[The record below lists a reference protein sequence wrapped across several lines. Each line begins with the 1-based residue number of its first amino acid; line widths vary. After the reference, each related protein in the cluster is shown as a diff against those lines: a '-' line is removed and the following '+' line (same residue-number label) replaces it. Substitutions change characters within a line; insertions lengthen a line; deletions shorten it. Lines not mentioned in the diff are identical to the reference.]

1 MNIAVLGSGSWATAI
16 VKIATQNHDKV
27 HWWVR
32 ETEIVE
38 GVRQYG
44 RNPLFLRSC
53 QLDTNKIEIT
63 TDIKKVISSTDTIV
77 LVIPSAFVEKSLQ
90 DLTPSDFE
98 NKTIISA
105 TKGIIPST
113 NQIVADYLQTQFKVE
128 LERQA
133 VLSGPSHA
141 EEIAQDGM
149 TYLTLGAHQERLAQ
163 DLAERFAC
171 RFVKTRTSNDVRGI
185 EYSAVLKN
193 IYALSAGIC
202 RGAGYG
208 DNFIAVLI
216 SNAAQE
222 MQRFLNVIAKSENRD
237 TNNFVYLGD
246 LLVTAYSQHSR
257 NRTFGQM
264 IGQGYSVKSAQLE
277 MSMVAEGYYA
287 TNCIN
292 KTNSELGVNMP
303 IAQFAYKVLYEGA
316 SLSQELKILSET
328 FK

>member
-32 ETEIVE
+32 ENEIVE

-149 TYLTLGAHQERLAQ
+149 TYLTLGAHQENLAQ

-277 MSMVAEGYYA
+277 MSMVAEGYFMQQTA
-287 TNCIN
+287 SI
-292 KTNSELGVNMP
+292 KP
-303 IAQFAYKVLYEGA
+303 IPN
-316 SLSQELKILSET
+316 
-328 FK
+328 

>member
-1 MNIAVLGSGSWATAI
+1 
-16 VKIATQNHDKV
+16 
-27 HWWVR
+27 
-32 ETEIVE
+32 
-38 GVRQYG
+38 
-44 RNPLFLRSC
+44 LRSC
-53 QLDTNKIEIT
+53 QLDTSKIEIT

-90 DLTPSDFE
+90 GLTPSDFE

-128 LERQA
+128 LEQQA

-149 TYLTLGAHQERLAQ
+149 TYLTIGAHSQSLAQ
-163 DLAERFAC
+163 QLANRFAC
-171 RFVKTRTSNDVRGI
+171 RFVKTRTSTDIRGI

-193 IYALSAGIC
+193 IYALTAGIC
-202 RGAGYG
+202 KGAGFG
-208 DNFIAVLI
+208 DNFISVLI

-222 MQRFLNVIAKSENRD
+222 MQRFLGIVAKNEMRD

-264 IGQGYSVKSAQLE
+264 IGQGYTVKSAQLE

-287 TNCIN
+287 TDCIH
-292 KTNSELGVNMP
+292 KTNEELKVDMP
-303 IAQFAYKVLYEGA
+303 IADFAYKILYQGA
-316 SLSQELKILSET
+316 PLNKELERLSNT

>member
-149 TYLTLGAHQERLAQ
+149 TYLTLGAHQENLAQ

-316 SLSQELKILSET
+316 SLSQELKKLSET

>member
-16 VKIATQNHDKV
+16 VKIATQNHNIV

-32 ETEIVE
+32 ENEIVE

-53 QLDTNKIEIT
+53 QLDTSKIEIT
-63 TDIKKVISSTDTIV
+63 TDIKKVVYSTDTIV

-113 NQIVADYLQTQFKVE
+113 NQIVADYLQTQFKIE
-128 LERQA
+128 LEQQA

-149 TYLTLGAHQERLAQ
+149 TYLTIGAHSQSLAQ
-163 DLAERFAC
+163 QLANRFAC
-171 RFVKTRTSNDVRGI
+171 RFVKTRTSTDIRGI

-193 IYALSAGIC
+193 IYALTAGIC
-202 RGAGYG
+202 KGAGYG
-208 DNFIAVLI
+208 DNFISVLI

-222 MQRFLNVIAKSENRD
+222 MQRFLSVVAKNEMRD

-264 IGQGYSVKSAQLE
+264 IGQGYTVKSAQLE
-277 MSMVAEGYYA
+277 MSMIAEGYYA
-287 TNCIN
+287 TDCIH
-292 KTNSELGVNMP
+292 KTNANLKVNMP
-303 IAQFAYKVLYEGA
+303 IADFAYKILYQGA
-316 SLSQELKILSET
+316 PLNKELEQLSNT

>member
-16 VKIATQNHDKV
+16 VKIATQNHNIV

-32 ETEIVE
+32 ENEIVE

-53 QLDTNKIEIT
+53 QLDTSKIEIT
-63 TDIKKVISSTDTIV
+63 TDIKKVVYSTDTIV

-113 NQIVADYLQTQFKVE
+113 NQIVADYLQTQFKIE
-128 LERQA
+128 LEQQA

-149 TYLTLGAHQERLAQ
+149 TYLTIGAHSQSLAQ
-163 DLAERFAC
+163 QLANRFAC
-171 RFVKTRTSNDVRGI
+171 RFVKTRTSTDIRGI
-185 EYSAVLKN
+185 EYSAVLKS
-193 IYALSAGIC
+193 IYALTAGIC
-202 RGAGYG
+202 KGAGYG
-208 DNFIAVLI
+208 DNFISVLI

-222 MQRFLNVIAKSENRD
+222 MQRFLSVVAKNEMRD

-264 IGQGYSVKSAQLE
+264 IGQGYTVKSAQLK
-277 MSMVAEGYYA
+277 MSMIAEGYYA
-287 TNCIN
+287 TDCIH
-292 KTNSELGVNMP
+292 KTNANLKVNMP
-303 IAQFAYKVLYEGA
+303 IADFAYKILYQGA
-316 SLSQELKILSET
+316 PLNKELEQLSNT

>member
-16 VKIATQNHDKV
+16 VKIATQNHNIV

-32 ETEIVE
+32 ENEIVE

-53 QLDTNKIEIT
+53 QLDTSKIEIT
-63 TDIKKVISSTDTIV
+63 TDIKKVVYSTDTIV

-113 NQIVADYLQTQFKVE
+113 NQIVADYLQTQFKIE
-128 LERQA
+128 LEQQA

-149 TYLTLGAHQERLAQ
+149 TYLTIGAHSQSLAQ
-163 DLAERFAC
+163 QLANRFAC
-171 RFVKTRTSNDVRGI
+171 RFVKTRTSTDIRGI

-193 IYALSAGIC
+193 IYALTAGIC
-202 RGAGYG
+202 KGAGYG
-208 DNFIAVLI
+208 DNFISVLI

-222 MQRFLNVIAKSENRD
+222 MQRFLSVVAKNEMRD

-264 IGQGYSVKSAQLE
+264 IGQGYTVKSAQLE

-287 TNCIN
+287 TDCIH
-292 KTNSELGVNMP
+292 KTNANLKVNMP
-303 IAQFAYKVLYEGA
+303 IADFAYKILYQGA
-316 SLSQELKILSET
+316 PLNQELQQLSNT

>member
-1 MNIAVLGSGSWATAI
+1 MNISVLGSGSWATAI

-27 HWWVR
+27 YWWVR
-32 ETEIVE
+32 ENEIVE

-53 QLDTNKIEIT
+53 QLDTSKIEIT

-128 LERQA
+128 LEQQA

-149 TYLTLGAHQERLAQ
+149 TYLTIGAHSQSLAQ
-163 DLAERFAC
+163 QLANRFSC
-171 RFVKTRTSNDVRGI
+171 RFVKTRTSTDIRGI

-202 RGAGYG
+202 KGAGYG
-208 DNFIAVLI
+208 DNFISVLI

-222 MQRFLNVIAKSENRD
+222 MQRFLSVVAKNEMRD

-287 TNCIN
+287 TDCIH
-292 KTNSELGVNMP
+292 KTNANLKVNMP
-303 IAQFAYKVLYEGA
+303 IADFAYKILYQSA
-316 SLSQELKILSET
+316 PLNQELQQLSDS

>member
-1 MNIAVLGSGSWATAI
+1 MNISVLGSGSWATAI

-27 HWWVR
+27 YWWVR
-32 ETEIVE
+32 ENEIVE

-53 QLDTNKIEIT
+53 QLDTSKIEIT

-128 LERQA
+128 LEQQA

-149 TYLTLGAHQERLAQ
+149 TYLTIGAHSQSLAQ
-163 DLAERFAC
+163 QLAKRFAC
-171 RFVKTRTSNDVRGI
+171 RFVKTRTSTDIRGI

-193 IYALSAGIC
+193 IYALTAGIC
-202 RGAGYG
+202 KGAGYG
-208 DNFIAVLI
+208 DNFISVLI

-222 MQRFLNVIAKSENRD
+222 MQRFLSVVAKNEMRD

-287 TNCIN
+287 TDCIH
-292 KTNSELGVNMP
+292 KTNANLKVNMP
-303 IAQFAYKVLYEGA
+303 IADFAYKILYQSA
-316 SLSQELKILSET
+316 PLNQELQQLSDS

>member
-1 MNIAVLGSGSWATAI
+1 MNISVLGSGSWATAI

-27 HWWVR
+27 YWWVR
-32 ETEIVE
+32 ENEIVE

-53 QLDTNKIEIT
+53 QLDTSKIEIT

-128 LERQA
+128 LEQQA

-149 TYLTLGAHQERLAQ
+149 TYLTIGAHSQSLAQ
-163 DLAERFAC
+163 QLANRFAC
-171 RFVKTRTSNDVRGI
+171 RFVKTRISTDIRGI

-202 RGAGYG
+202 KGAGYG
-208 DNFIAVLI
+208 DNFISVLI

-222 MQRFLNVIAKSENRD
+222 MQRFLSVVAKNEMRD

-287 TNCIN
+287 TDCIH
-292 KTNSELGVNMP
+292 KTNANLKVNMP
-303 IAQFAYKVLYEGA
+303 IADFAYKILYQSA
-316 SLSQELKILSET
+316 PLNQELQQLSDS

>member
-1 MNIAVLGSGSWATAI
+1 MNISVLGSGSWATAI

-27 HWWVR
+27 YWWVR

-63 TDIKKVISSTDTIV
+63 TDIKKVISATDNIV

-98 NKTIISA
+98 NKIIISA

-128 LERQA
+128 LDKQA

-149 TYLTLGAHQERLAQ
+149 TYLTLGAHQENLAQ
-163 DLAERFAC
+163 ELANRFAC

-193 IYALSAGIC
+193 IYALVAGIC
-202 RGAGYG
+202 KGAGYG

-222 MQRFLNVIAKSENRD
+222 MQRFLNVIAQSENRD

-264 IGQGYSVKSAQLE
+264 IGQGYTVKSAQLE

-287 TNCIN
+287 TDCIN
-292 KTNSELGVNMP
+292 KTNAIVGVNMP
-303 IAQFAYKVLYEGA
+303 IANFAYKVLYEGA
-316 SLSQELKILSET
+316 SLTQELRILSET

>member
-16 VKIATQNHDKV
+16 VKIATQNHNIV

-32 ETEIVE
+32 ENEIVE

-53 QLDTNKIEIT
+53 QLDTSKIEIT
-63 TDIKKVISSTDTIV
+63 TDIKKVVYSTDTIV

-113 NQIVADYLQTQFKVE
+113 NQIVADYLQTQFKIE
-128 LERQA
+128 LEQQA

-149 TYLTLGAHQERLAQ
+149 TYLTIGAHSQSLAQ
-163 DLAERFAC
+163 QLANRFAC
-171 RFVKTRTSNDVRGI
+171 RFVKTRTSTDIRGI

-193 IYALSAGIC
+193 IYALTAGIC
-202 RGAGYG
+202 KGAGYG
-208 DNFIAVLI
+208 DNFISVLI

-222 MQRFLNVIAKSENRD
+222 MQRFLSVVAKNEMRD

-264 IGQGYSVKSAQLE
+264 IGQGYTVKSAQLE
-277 MSMVAEGYYA
+277 MSMIAEGYYA
-287 TNCIN
+287 TDCIH
-292 KTNSELGVNMP
+292 KTNANLKVNMP
-303 IAQFAYKVLYEGA
+303 IADFAYKILYQGA
-316 SLSQELKILSET
+316 PLNQELQQLGNT

>member
-1 MNIAVLGSGSWATAI
+1 MI
-16 VKIATQNHDKV
+16 D
-27 HWWVR
+27 
-32 ETEIVE
+32 
-38 GVRQYG
+38 
-44 RNPLFLRSC
+44 RS
-53 QLDTNKIEIT
+53 
-63 TDIKKVISSTDTIV
+63 
-77 LVIPSAFVEKSLQ
+77 
-90 DLTPSDFE
+90 
-98 NKTIISA
+98 TIISA

-128 LERQA
+128 LEQQA

-149 TYLTLGAHQERLAQ
+149 TYLTIGAHSQSLAQ
-163 DLAERFAC
+163 QLANKFAC
-171 RFVKTRTSNDVRGI
+171 RFVKTRTSTDIRGI

-193 IYALSAGIC
+193 IYALTAGIC
-202 RGAGYG
+202 KGAGFG
-208 DNFIAVLI
+208 DNFISVLI

-222 MQRFLNVIAKSENRD
+222 MQRFLGIVAKNEMRD

-264 IGQGYSVKSAQLE
+264 IGQGYTVKSAQLE

-287 TNCIN
+287 TDCIH
-292 KTNSELGVNMP
+292 KTNEELKVDMP
-303 IAQFAYKVLYEGA
+303 IADFAYKILYQGA
-316 SLSQELKILSET
+316 PLNKELEQLSNA

>member
-16 VKIATQNHDKV
+16 VKIATQNHNIV

-32 ETEIVE
+32 ENEIVE

-53 QLDTNKIEIT
+53 QLDTSKIEIT
-63 TDIKKVISSTDTIV
+63 TDIKKVVYSTDTIV

-113 NQIVADYLQTQFKVE
+113 NQIVADYLQTQFKIE
-128 LERQA
+128 LEQQA

-149 TYLTLGAHQERLAQ
+149 TYLTIGAHSQYLAQ
-163 DLAERFAC
+163 QLANRFAC
-171 RFVKTRTSNDVRGI
+171 RFVKTRTSTDIRGI

-193 IYALSAGIC
+193 IYALTAGIC
-202 RGAGYG
+202 KGAGYG
-208 DNFIAVLI
+208 DNFISVLI

-222 MQRFLNVIAKSENRD
+222 MQRFLSVVAKNEMRD

-264 IGQGYSVKSAQLE
+264 IGQGYTVKSAQLE
-277 MSMVAEGYYA
+277 MSMIAEGYYA
-287 TNCIN
+287 TDCIH
-292 KTNSELGVNMP
+292 KTNANLKVNMP
-303 IAQFAYKVLYEGA
+303 IADFAYKILYQGA
-316 SLSQELKILSET
+316 PLNQELHQLSNT

>member
-193 IYALSAGIC
+193 IYALVAGIC

>member
-16 VKIATQNHDKV
+16 VKISTQNHNIV

-32 ETEIVE
+32 ENEIVE

-53 QLDTNKIEIT
+53 QLDTSKIEIT
-63 TDIKKVISSTDTIV
+63 TDIKKVVYSTDTIV

-113 NQIVADYLQTQFKVE
+113 NQIVADYLQTQFKIE
-128 LERQA
+128 LEQQA

-149 TYLTLGAHQERLAQ
+149 TYLTIGAHSQSLAQ
-163 DLAERFAC
+163 QLANRFAC
-171 RFVKTRTSNDVRGI
+171 RFVKTRTSTDIRGI

-193 IYALSAGIC
+193 IYALTAGIC
-202 RGAGYG
+202 KGAGYG
-208 DNFIAVLI
+208 DNFISVLI

-222 MQRFLNVIAKSENRD
+222 MQRFLSVVAKNEMRD

-264 IGQGYSVKSAQLE
+264 IGQGYTVKSAQLE
-277 MSMVAEGYYA
+277 MSMIAEGYYA
-287 TNCIN
+287 TDCIH
-292 KTNSELGVNMP
+292 KTNANLKVNMP
-303 IAQFAYKVLYEGA
+303 IADFAYKILYQGA
-316 SLSQELKILSET
+316 PLNQELQQLSNT

>member
-32 ETEIVE
+32 ENEIVE

-149 TYLTLGAHQERLAQ
+149 TYLTLGAHQENLAQ

>member
-27 HWWVR
+27 YWWVR

-53 QLDTNKIEIT
+53 QLDTSKIEIT
-63 TDIKKVISSTDTIV
+63 TDLKKVVSSTDTIV

-90 DLTPSDFE
+90 DLSPSDFE

-128 LERQA
+128 LEQQA

-149 TYLTLGAHQERLAQ
+149 TYLTIGAHSQSLAQ
-163 DLAERFAC
+163 QLANRFAC
-171 RFVKTRTSNDVRGI
+171 RFVKTRTSTDIRGI

-193 IYALSAGIC
+193 IYALTAGIC
-202 RGAGYG
+202 KGAGYG
-208 DNFIAVLI
+208 DNFISVLI

-222 MQRFLNVIAKSENRD
+222 MQRFLNVVAKNEMRD

-264 IGQGYSVKSAQLE
+264 IGQGYTVKSAQLE

-287 TNCIN
+287 TDCIH
-292 KTNSELGVNMP
+292 KTNSELNVNMP
-303 IAQFAYKVLYEGA
+303 IADFAYKILYQG
-316 SLSQELKILSET
+316 SPLIQELQQLSET

>member
-1 MNIAVLGSGSWATAI
+1 MNISVLGSGSWATAI

-27 HWWVR
+27 YWWVR

-44 RNPLFLRSC
+44 RNPLYLRSC
-53 QLDTNKIEIT
+53 QLDTNKIEIS
-63 TDIKKVISSTDTIV
+63 TDIKHVVSASDTIV
-77 LVIPSAFVEKSLQ
+77 LVIPSAFVDVSFK
-90 DLTPSDFE
+90 DLTSADFE

-105 TKGIIPST
+105 TKGIIPQT
-113 NQIVADYLQTQFKVE
+113 NQIVADYLSDKFSVGIEK
-128 LERQA
+128 QA
-133 VLSGPSHA
+133 VISGPSHA

-149 TYLTLGAHQERLAQ
+149 TYLTLGAHEQSFAKNLA
-163 DLAERFAC
+163 DRFEC
-171 RFVKTRTSNDVRGI
+171 RFVKTRTSTDVRGI

-193 IYALSAGIC
+193 IYALVAGIC
-202 RGAGYG
+202 KGAGYG
-208 DNFIAVLI
+208 DNYISVLI

-222 MQRFLNVIAKSENRD
+222 TQRFLKVVAQNEMRD

-264 IGQGYSVKSAQLE
+264 IGQGYTVKSAQLE
-277 MSMVAEGYYA
+277 MSMIAEGYYA
-287 TNCIN
+287 TDCIN
-292 KTNSELGVNMP
+292 KTNAELGVDMP
-303 IAQFAYKVLYEGA
+303 IAQFAYKVLYQGA
-316 SLSQELKILSET
+316 SLTQELRTLSET

>member
-1 MNIAVLGSGSWATAI
+1 
-16 VKIATQNHDKV
+16 
-27 HWWVR
+27 
-32 ETEIVE
+32 
-38 GVRQYG
+38 
-44 RNPLFLRSC
+44 
-53 QLDTNKIEIT
+53 
-63 TDIKKVISSTDTIV
+63 
-77 LVIPSAFVEKSLQ
+77 VEKSLQ
-90 DLTPSDFE
+90 DLTPLDFE
-98 NKTIISA
+98 NKIIISA

-128 LERQA
+128 LDKQA

-149 TYLTLGAHQERLAQ
+149 TYLTLGAHQEDLAQ
-163 DLAERFAC
+163 ELANRFAC

-193 IYALSAGIC
+193 IYALVAGIC
-202 RGAGYG
+202 KGAGYG

-222 MQRFLNVIAKSENRD
+222 MQRFLNVIAQSENRD

-264 IGQGYSVKSAQLE
+264 IGQGYTVKSAQLE

-287 TNCIN
+287 TDCIN
-292 KTNSELGVNMP
+292 KTNAIVGVNMP
-303 IAQFAYKVLYEGA
+303 IANFAYKILYQSAPLNKELEQ
-316 SLSQELKILSET
+316 LSNT

>member
-32 ETEIVE
+32 ENEIVE

>member
-1 MNIAVLGSGSWATAI
+1 MNISVLGSGSWATAI

-27 HWWVR
+27 YWWVR

-63 TDIKKVISSTDTIV
+63 TDIKKVISATDTIV

-90 DLTPSDFE
+90 DLTPSAFE

-128 LERQA
+128 LDKQA

-149 TYLTLGAHQERLAQ
+149 TYLTLGAHQENLAQ
-163 DLAERFAC
+163 ELANRFAC

-193 IYALSAGIC
+193 IYALVAGIC
-202 RGAGYG
+202 KGAGYG

-264 IGQGYSVKSAQLE
+264 IGQGYTVKSAQLE

-287 TNCIN
+287 TDCIN
-292 KTNSELGVNMP
+292 KTNAIVGVNMP
-303 IAQFAYKVLYEGA
+303 IANFAYKVLYEGA
-316 SLSQELKILSET
+316 SLTQELRILSET

>member
-16 VKIATQNHDKV
+16 VKIATQNHNIV

-32 ETEIVE
+32 ENEIVE

-53 QLDTNKIEIT
+53 QLDTSKIEIT
-63 TDIKKVISSTDTIV
+63 TDIKKVVYSTDTIV

-113 NQIVADYLQTQFKVE
+113 NQIVADYLQTQFKIE
-128 LERQA
+128 LEQQA

-149 TYLTLGAHQERLAQ
+149 TYLTIGAHSQSLAQ
-163 DLAERFAC
+163 QLANRFAC
-171 RFVKTRTSNDVRGI
+171 RFVKTKTSTDIRGI

-193 IYALSAGIC
+193 IYALTAGIC
-202 RGAGYG
+202 KGAGYG
-208 DNFIAVLI
+208 DNFISVLI

-222 MQRFLNVIAKSENRD
+222 MQRFLSVVAKNEMRD

-264 IGQGYSVKSAQLE
+264 IGQGYTVKSAQLE
-277 MSMVAEGYYA
+277 MSMIAEGYYA
-287 TNCIN
+287 TDCIH
-292 KTNSELGVNMP
+292 KTNANLKVNMP
-303 IAQFAYKVLYEGA
+303 IADFAYKILYQGA
-316 SLSQELKILSET
+316 PLNQELQQLSNT

>member
-1 MNIAVLGSGSWATAI
+1 MNISVLGSGSWATAI

-27 HWWVR
+27 YWWVR

-63 TDIKKVISSTDTIV
+63 TDIKKVISATDTIV

-98 NKTIISA
+98 NKIIISA

-113 NQIVADYLQTQFKVE
+113 NQIVADYLQSEYKVE
-128 LERQA
+128 LDKQA

-149 TYLTLGAHQERLAQ
+149 TYLTLGAHQESLAQ
-163 DLAERFAC
+163 ELANRFAC

-202 RGAGYG
+202 KGAGYG
-208 DNFIAVLI
+208 DNFISVLI
-216 SNAAQE
+216 ANAAQE
-222 MQRFLNVIAKSENRD
+222 MQRFLNVIARNENRD

-264 IGQGYSVKSAQLE
+264 IGQGYTVKSAQLE

-287 TNCIN
+287 TDCIH
-292 KTNSELGVNMP
+292 KTNATLGVDMP
-303 IAQFAYKVLYEGA
+303 IAQFAYKVLYQGA
-316 SLSQELKILSET
+316 PLNQELQQLSDS

>member
-1 MNIAVLGSGSWATAI
+1 MNISVLGSGSWATAI

-27 HWWVR
+27 YWWVR
-32 ETEIVE
+32 ENEIVE

-63 TDIKKVISSTDTIV
+63 TDIKKVISSTNTIV

-98 NKTIISA
+98 SKTIISA

-113 NQIVADYLQTQFKVE
+113 NQIVADYLQSQFKVE
-128 LERQA
+128 LEQQA

-149 TYLTLGAHQERLAQ
+149 TYLTIGAHSQSLAQ
-163 DLAERFAC
+163 QLANRFEC
-171 RFVKTRTSNDVRGI
+171 RFVKTRTSTDIRGI

-193 IYALSAGIC
+193 IYALTAGIC
-202 RGAGYG
+202 KGAGYG
-208 DNFIAVLI
+208 DNYISVLI

-222 MQRFLNVIAKSENRD
+222 MQRFLDVVAQNEVRD

-264 IGQGYSVKSAQLE
+264 IGQGYTVKSAQLE

-287 TNCIN
+287 TDCIH
-292 KTNSELGVNMP
+292 KTNAELGVYMP
-303 IAQFAYKVLYEGA
+303 IADFAYKILYQGA
-316 SLSQELKILSET
+316 SLNQELQQLSET

>member
-1 MNIAVLGSGSWATAI
+1 
-16 VKIATQNHDKV
+16 
-27 HWWVR
+27 
-32 ETEIVE
+32 
-38 GVRQYG
+38 
-44 RNPLFLRSC
+44 LRSC
-53 QLDTNKIEIT
+53 QLDTSKIEIT

-90 DLTPSDFE
+90 GLTPSDFE

-128 LERQA
+128 LEQQA

-149 TYLTLGAHQERLAQ
+149 TYLTVGAHSQSLAQ
-163 DLAERFAC
+163 QLANRFAC
-171 RFVKTRTSNDVRGI
+171 RFVKTRTSTDIRGI

-193 IYALSAGIC
+193 IYALTAGIC
-202 RGAGYG
+202 KGAGFG
-208 DNFIAVLI
+208 DNFISVLI

-222 MQRFLNVIAKSENRD
+222 MQRFLGIVAKNEMRD

-264 IGQGYSVKSAQLE
+264 IGQGYTVKSAQLE

-287 TNCIN
+287 TDCIH
-292 KTNSELGVNMP
+292 KTNEELKVDMP
-303 IAQFAYKVLYEGA
+303 IADFAYKILYQGA
-316 SLSQELKILSET
+316 PLNKELEQLSNT

>member
-1 MNIAVLGSGSWATAI
+1 MNIAELGSGSWATAI
-16 VKIATQNHDKV
+16 DKIATQNHNIV

-32 ETEIVE
+32 ENEIVE

-53 QLDTNKIEIT
+53 QLDTSKIEIT
-63 TDIKKVISSTDTIV
+63 TDIKKVVYSTDTIV

-113 NQIVADYLQTQFKVE
+113 NQIVADYLQTQFKIE
-128 LERQA
+128 LEQQA

-149 TYLTLGAHQERLAQ
+149 TYLTIGAHSQSLAQ
-163 DLAERFAC
+163 QLANRFAC
-171 RFVKTRTSNDVRGI
+171 RFVKTRTSTDIRGI

-193 IYALSAGIC
+193 IYALTAGIC
-202 RGAGYG
+202 KGAGYG
-208 DNFIAVLI
+208 DNFISVLI

-222 MQRFLNVIAKSENRD
+222 MQRFLSVVAKNEMRD

-264 IGQGYSVKSAQLE
+264 IGQGYTVKSAQLK
-277 MSMVAEGYYA
+277 MSMIAEGYYA
-287 TNCIN
+287 TDCIH
-292 KTNSELGVNMP
+292 KTNANLKVNMP
-303 IAQFAYKVLYEGA
+303 IADFAYKILYQGA
-316 SLSQELKILSET
+316 PLNKELEQLSNT

>member
-16 VKIATQNHDKV
+16 VKIATQNHNKV

-32 ETEIVE
+32 ENEIVE

-53 QLDTNKIEIT
+53 QLDTSKIEIT
-63 TDIKKVISSTDTIV
+63 TDIKKVVYSTDTIV

-113 NQIVADYLQTQFKVE
+113 NQIVADYLQTQFKIE
-128 LERQA
+128 LEQQA

-149 TYLTLGAHQERLAQ
+149 TYLTIGAHSQSLAQ
-163 DLAERFAC
+163 QLANRFAC
-171 RFVKTRTSNDVRGI
+171 RFVKTRTSTDIRGI

-193 IYALSAGIC
+193 IYALTAGIC
-202 RGAGYG
+202 KGAGYG
-208 DNFIAVLI
+208 DNFISVLI

-222 MQRFLNVIAKSENRD
+222 MQRFLSVVAKNEMRD

-264 IGQGYSVKSAQLE
+264 IGQGYTVKSAQLE
-277 MSMVAEGYYA
+277 MSMIAEGYYA
-287 TNCIN
+287 TDCIH
-292 KTNSELGVNMP
+292 KTNANLKVNMP
-303 IAQFAYKVLYEGA
+303 IADFAYKILYQGA
-316 SLSQELKILSET
+316 PLNKELEQLSNT

>member
-53 QLDTNKIEIT
+53 QLDTSKIEIT
-63 TDIKKVISSTDTIV
+63 TDIKKVISSTDTVV

-98 NKTIISA
+98 NKIIISA

-149 TYLTLGAHQERLAQ
+149 TYLTIGAHSQSLAQ
-163 DLAERFAC
+163 QLANRFAC
-171 RFVKTRTSNDVRGI
+171 RFVKTRTSTDIRGI

-193 IYALSAGIC
+193 IYALTAGIC
-202 RGAGYG
+202 KGAGYG
-208 DNFIAVLI
+208 DNFISVLI

-222 MQRFLNVIAKSENRD
+222 MQRFLNVVAKNEIRD

-264 IGQGYSVKSAQLE
+264 IGQGYTVKSAQLE

-287 TNCIN
+287 TDCIH
-292 KTNSELGVNMP
+292 KTNAELKVDMP
-303 IAQFAYKVLYEGA
+303 IADFAYKILYQSAPLNKELEQ
-316 SLSQELKILSET
+316 LSNT

>member
-16 VKIATQNHDKV
+16 VKIATQNHNIV

-32 ETEIVE
+32 EDEIVE

-53 QLDTNKIEIT
+53 QLDTSKIEIT
-63 TDIKKVISSTDTIV
+63 TDIKKVVYSTDTIV

-113 NQIVADYLQTQFKVE
+113 NQIVADYLQTQFKIE
-128 LERQA
+128 LEQQA

-149 TYLTLGAHQERLAQ
+149 TYLTIGAHSQSLAQ
-163 DLAERFAC
+163 QLANRFAC
-171 RFVKTRTSNDVRGI
+171 RFVKTRTSTDIRGI

-193 IYALSAGIC
+193 IYALTAGIC
-202 RGAGYG
+202 KGAGYG
-208 DNFIAVLI
+208 DNFISVLI

-222 MQRFLNVIAKSENRD
+222 MQRFLSVVAKNEMRD

-264 IGQGYSVKSAQLE
+264 IGQGYTVKSAQLE
-277 MSMVAEGYYA
+277 MSMIAEGYYA
-287 TNCIN
+287 TDCIH
-292 KTNSELGVNMP
+292 KTNANLKVNMP
-303 IAQFAYKVLYEGA
+303 IADFAYKILYQGA
-316 SLSQELKILSET
+316 PLNQELQQLSNT

>member
-16 VKIATQNHDKV
+16 VKIATQNHNTV

-32 ETEIVE
+32 ENEIVE

-53 QLDTNKIEIT
+53 QLDTSKIEIT
-63 TDIKKVISSTDTIV
+63 TDIKKVISSTDTVV

-90 DLTPSDFE
+90 GLTPADFE

-128 LERQA
+128 LEQQA

-149 TYLTLGAHQERLAQ
+149 TYLTIGAHSQSLAQ
-163 DLAERFAC
+163 QLANRFAC
-171 RFVKTRTSNDVRGI
+171 RFVKTRTSTDIRGI

-193 IYALSAGIC
+193 IYALTAGIC
-202 RGAGYG
+202 KGAGFG
-208 DNFIAVLI
+208 DNFISVLI

-222 MQRFLNVIAKSENRD
+222 MQRFLGIVAKNEMRD

-264 IGQGYSVKSAQLE
+264 IGQGYTVKSAQLE

-287 TNCIN
+287 TDCIH
-292 KTNSELGVNMP
+292 KTNEELKVDMP
-303 IAQFAYKVLYEGA
+303 IADFAYKILYQGA
-316 SLSQELKILSET
+316 PLNKELEQLSNT

>member
-1 MNIAVLGSGSWATAI
+1 MNISVLGSGSWATAI

-27 HWWVR
+27 YWWVR

-63 TDIKKVISSTDTIV
+63 TDIKKVISATDNIV

-98 NKTIISA
+98 NKIIISA

-128 LERQA
+128 LDKQA

-149 TYLTLGAHQERLAQ
+149 TYLTLGAHQEDLAQ
-163 DLAERFAC
+163 ELANRFAC

-193 IYALSAGIC
+193 IYALVAGIC
-202 RGAGYG
+202 KGAGYG

-222 MQRFLNVIAKSENRD
+222 MQRFLNVIAQSENRD

-264 IGQGYSVKSAQLE
+264 IGQGYTVKSAQLE

-287 TNCIN
+287 TDCIN
-292 KTNSELGVNMP
+292 KTNAIVGVNMP
-303 IAQFAYKVLYEGA
+303 IANFAYKVLYEGA
-316 SLSQELKILSET
+316 SLTQELRILSET

>member
-1 MNIAVLGSGSWATAI
+1 MNISVLGSGSWATAI

-32 ETEIVE
+32 ENEIVE

-44 RNPLFLRSC
+44 RNPLYLRSC

-63 TDIKKVISSTDTIV
+63 TDIKQVISASDTIV
-77 LVIPSAFVEKSLQ
+77 LVIPSAFVDISFK
-90 DLTPSDFE
+90 DLTPTDLA

-105 TKGIIPST
+105 TKGIIPQT
-113 NQIVADYLQTQFKVE
+113 NQIVADYLSDKYNVTIE
-128 LERQA
+128 NQA

-149 TYLTLGAHQERLAQ
+149 TYLTIGAHEQTFAQTLA
-163 DLAERFAC
+163 DRFEC
-171 RFVKTRTSNDVRGI
+171 RFVKTRTSTDVRGI

-193 IYALSAGIC
+193 IYALVAGIC
-202 RGAGYG
+202 KGAGYG
-208 DNFIAVLI
+208 DNFMAVVI

-222 MQRFLNVIAKSENRD
+222 MQRFLNAVAKNENRD

-264 IGQGYSVKSAQLE
+264 IGQGYTVKSAQLE
-277 MSMVAEGYYA
+277 MSMIAEGYYA
-287 TNCIN
+287 TDCIH
-292 KTNSELGVNMP
+292 KTNLNLGIDLP
-303 IAQFAYKVLYEGA
+303 IADFAYKILYQSA
-316 SLSQELKILSET
+316 PLQQELRKLSET

>member
-149 TYLTLGAHQERLAQ
+149 TYLTLGAHQENLAQ